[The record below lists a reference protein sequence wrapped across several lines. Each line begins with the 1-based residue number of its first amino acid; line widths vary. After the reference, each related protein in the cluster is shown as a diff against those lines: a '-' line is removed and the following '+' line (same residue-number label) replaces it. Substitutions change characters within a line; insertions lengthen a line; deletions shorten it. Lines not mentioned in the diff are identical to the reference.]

1 MKEKFNQIKY
11 QNEYNKENY
20 ERLELNLRKGEKEKF
35 QEWAIKKGYKK
46 KEFSKYI
53 RDLVYKDMQGNGG
66 ALNRW
71 ENRAGVSIFLRI
83 ANSI

>member
-46 KEFSKYI
+46 KNFP
-53 RDLVYKDMQGNGG
+53 NT
-66 ALNRW
+66 
-71 ENRAGVSIFLRI
+71 
-83 ANSI
+83 